1 MLADLKKKETI
12 RLDLGALNSHTL
24 IFFDKTLPQ
33 LRQKAYQVFDSQMET
48 QPHIEAGFHGR

>member
-24 IFFDKTLPQ
+24 KIFDKTLPQ
-33 LRQKAYQVFDSQMET
+33 LQQKAYQAFDLQMEI
-48 QPHIEAGFHGR
+48 QLHIEVGFHGR

>member
-24 IFFDKTLPQ
+24 KIFDKTLPRLQ
-33 LRQKAYQVFDSQMET
+33 QKDYQVFDLQLEI
-48 QPHIEAGFHGR
+48 QLHIEVGFHGR

>member
-24 IFFDKTLPQ
+24 NFLTKPCLSFGKKPIRYLI
-33 LRQKAYQVFDSQMET
+33 RRW
-48 QPHIEAGFHGR
+48 QPHKEAGFHGR